1 MAWPVKLWVRLK
13 VILKE
18 GVLYGQWDQVFRLSG
33 LYGNHYITNQLVCSF
48 EKNGFQL
55 LEKIEESEAPLDMVV
70 FRDVRNLRKAIKAKA
85 SGRVK
90 RLFAGPFLVTMPF
103 EAAEIMLD
111 PAIDGLIFLS
121 KWHQDLFMKHA
132 KRTPAPGHIWFAGI
146 DTEEWSPL
154 PTRSRDAI
162 LIFIKQVPDEQLLF
176 VKKCLDERAEK
187 YQTIR
192 YGEYSREQYKILL
205 NGAKFVIFLHQS
217 ETQGLATFEAWS
229 MGCPTLH
236 WNPGVMKFLGVQYSG
251 ASSCPY
257 LEDALG
263 MSFTT
268 WDEFIPRLEEMRSS
282 WQKLDPRTVVQTKY
296 TAQKSLE
303 KFFEIFRD

>member
-1 MAWPVKLWVRLK
+1 MKLWVRLK

-18 GVLYGQWDQVFRLSG
+18 GVLHGQWEQVFRLSG
-33 LYGNHYITNQLVCSF
+33 PYGNFHITNQLVSSL
-48 EKNGFQL
+48 EKNGIHL
-55 LEKIEESEAPLDMVV
+55 LETTDKSEAPLDMVV
-70 FRDVRNLRKAIKAKA
+70 FRDIRNLPLAIKAK
-85 SGRVK
+85 SLGQVK

-103 EAAEIMLD
+103 EANEIMLD

-132 KRTPAPGHIWFAGI
+132 KRATAPGHIWFAGV
-146 DTEEWSPL
+146 DTEEWSPEL
-154 PTRSRDAI
+154 SRSRDEI
-162 LIFIKQVPDEQLLF
+162 LIFIKQVPEEQLLII
-176 VKKCLDERAEK
+176 KKCLEERGEK

-192 YGEYSREQYKILL
+192 YGDYSREQYKALL
-205 NGAKFVIFLHQS
+205 NSARFVIFLHET

-236 WNPGVMKFLGVQYSG
+236 WNSGVMRFLGGQYSG

-263 MSFTT
+263 MSFKT
-268 WDEFIPRLEEMRSS
+268 WDEFVPRLEEMRIS
-282 WQKLDPRTVVQTKY
+282 WQKLDPRAVVLKKY

-303 KFFEIFRD
+303 KFVEILRD